1 MTKPTAWLQ
10 MLAAALTACCFGSA
24 LAQASADCP
33 PAAQPPSAEQLRAGL
48 RDARDRGFLW
58 RISKGGRD
66 SWLYGTVHVART
78 EWMYPGPALTR
89 ALKASDTIALELDL
103 ADPDVQR
110 RMTAGMAARPDAP
123 PLPEAL
129 TQRLQQRSRAE
140 CIPPTALAALMP
152 EMQIATLMSLAGR
165 REGLDP
171 SYGIDAVLAGWG
183 HAAKKP
189 VVSLE
194 TPELQLQLLQAGSW
208 AETSEFVANSLD
220 ELDSG
225 RAVASLTR
233 VAQVWA
239 DADLGTLSRYES
251 WCGCLNTA
259 ADRAAMTRLLDD
271 RNPALADSIA
281 ALHARGQRVFAAV
294 GSLHMVGASGLPAL
308 LAQRGFKVEPVA
320 FAR

>member
-1 MTKPTAWLQ
+1 MPRPTPWLA
-10 MLAAALTACCFGSA
+10 MLATVLAACCFGSA
-24 LAQASADCP
+24 LAQAPADCP
-33 PAAQPPSAEQLRAGL
+33 PTAQPPSAEQVRGGL

-58 RISKGGRD
+58 RISKAGRV
-66 SWLYGTVHVART
+66 SWLYGTVHVARA

-89 ALKASDTIALELDL
+89 ALKASDTIALELDV
-103 ADPDVQR
+103 ADPEVRR

-123 PLPEAL
+123 PLPQAL
-129 TQRLQQRSRAE
+129 IERLAQRSRAE
-140 CIPPTALAALMP
+140 CIAPTALGSLMP

-183 HAAKKP
+183 HAAKKS

-194 TPELQLQLLQAGSW
+194 TPELQLQLLQAGSP
-208 AETSEFVANSLD
+208 AETIEFVATSLD

-225 RAVASLTR
+225 RAVTSLTR

-239 DADLGTLSRYES
+239 DADLATLARYES
-251 WCGCLNTA
+251 WCECLNTA
-259 ADRAAMTRLLDD
+259 TDRAVMTRLLDD
-271 RNPALADSIA
+271 RNPALADAIA

-308 LAQRGFKVEPVA
+308 LEKRGFKVEPVA